1 MDVVPRGDLCGE
13 LLLTA
18 DLCETRLK
26 QLKVD
31 RFVPIL
37 LSLAREK
44 HYLQGTIGV
53 LIDDHHLSYGVEG
66 TVLDDLG
73 GLSTYV
79 TLHLR
84 NLEVC
89 QVGRFGLGLILQ

>member
-1 MDVVPRGDLCGE
+1 MDVIPRGDPCRK

-26 QLKVD
+26 QVKVD
-31 RFVPIL
+31 RFVPVL

-44 HYLQGTIGV
+44 HDLQGTIGV
-53 LIDDHHLSYGVEG
+53 LIDDHYLSYGVEG

-73 GLSTYV
+73 GLCPNI
-79 TLHLR
+79 TLYLR

-89 QVGRFGLGLILQ
+89 QGGRFGLGLILQ